1 MDNCLSYIWI
11 LVTITVEIMETT
23 RKIYREDELIP
34 FEPTHPGEILKEE
47 LESRGISQ
55 RKFAEIIGIQYTAL
69 NEIVNRKRSIST
81 DFAIM
86 LEAALGIDAIF
97 WVNLQTRYNMQTAR
111 KDSKLLERIKRIR
124 RVAAIL

>member
-1 MDNCLSYIWI
+1 
-11 LVTITVEIMETT
+11 METT

-97 WVNLQTRYNMQTAR
+97 WVNLQTRYNMQAAR

>member
-1 MDNCLSYIWI
+1 
-11 LVTITVEIMETT
+11 METS
-23 RKIYREDELIP
+23 RKIYRESELIP

-55 RKFAEIIGIQYTAL
+55 RKFAGIIGIQYTAL
-69 NEIVNRKRSIST
+69 NEIGNGKRPIST

-86 LEAALGIDAIF
+86 LEAALDIDAIF

-111 KDSKLLERIKRIR
+111 KNAKLLERIKQIR
-124 RVAAIL
+124 NVAALL

>member
-97 WVNLQTRYNMQTAR
+97 L
-111 KDSKLLERIKRIR
+111 
-124 RVAAIL
+124 

>member
-1 MDNCLSYIWI
+1 
-11 LVTITVEIMETT
+11 METS
-23 RKIYREDELIP
+23 RKIYRESELIP

-55 RKFAEIIGIQYTAL
+55 RKFAGIIGIQYTAL
-69 NEIVNRKRSIST
+69 NEIVNGKRPIST

-86 LEAALGIDAIF
+86 LEAALDIDAIF

-111 KDSKLLERIKRIR
+111 NNAKLLERIKQIR
-124 RVAAIL
+124 NVAALL

>member
-1 MDNCLSYIWI
+1 
-11 LVTITVEIMETT
+11 
-23 RKIYREDELIP
+23 
-34 FEPTHPGEILKEE
+34 
-47 LESRGISQ
+47 
-55 RKFAEIIGIQYTAL
+55 
-69 NEIVNRKRSIST
+69 
-81 DFAIM
+81 M